1 MVTKTSEITMT
12 EIIPIPEIGLEDE
25 PTNPAIYPDAAAMK
39 KPINTA
45 SSVQTTTNNTA
56 SSAEIGCGCNEVI

>member
-1 MVTKTSEITMT
+1 MVTKTSEITIT

-25 PTNPAIYPDAAAMK
+25 PTNPAIYPDAAATK

-45 SSVQTTTNNTA
+45 SRVQTTTNNTA
-56 SSAEIGCGCNEVI
+56 SSAEIGAAATK